1 MAADPDIS
9 ELLRKIGEDLKIIN
23 APRAEP
29 IQVSLQPDSKE
40 IYAKSNYCRTCAKE
54 GITKR
59 AYYNFD
65 GEKVGI
71 YCKKHKICNMIDVK
85 NRRCL
90 ITGCKTRPSFNI
102 KGKTKGI
109 YCFVHKQP
117 NMICITIT
125 CHFPNCMKQPAY
137 NYEGETSG
145 IFCATHKHLNMI
157 NVKTP
162 SCLFTGCKVLPSFG
176 IEGGAKKYCEK
187 HKKPG
192 MINIHQSCIFVG
204 CKTRPN
210 FNNKGEKKG
219 IYCAK
224 HMLPGMVNV
233 IDKTCI
239 YPDCKKQ
246 PIYNIEGESKGIYC
260 NLHRQPNMINVVDA
274 TCKFIGCK
282 IRPVF
287 NNEWEKR
294 GIYCS
299 LHKLPNMIDVLNRTC
314 FIVGC
319 KTRPVYNINGLKF
332 GLYCYIHKS
341 PDMIDVVNKSC
352 QQIDCK
358 KEPKYGLPL
367 QKRTHCFTHREEG
380 MLRRPKQKCIISGC
394 KEYSFYG
401 IHYPLHCE
409 THKLPDELNMVEKK
423 CSSCGLIMVL
433 NQNNLCQ
440 YCGDFI
446 HKRVHLVKQTAVK
459 NFFDANEL
467 KYDSYDKV
475 YDRECGLERPDFVF
489 DRKEFVIIVEVDENQ
504 HRSYLEECECS
515 RMVNIYNSFGG
526 ARVMFIRY
534 NPDKYTGE
542 QYTDN
547 QRLDILK
554 TCLIN
559 MAWNPSPLPLTFVK
573 LFFDGFEV
581 AKTNITEIPVI

>member
-1 MAADPDIS
+1 MAADPDIN

-29 IQVSLQPDSKE
+29 IQVSLDYEPYVK
-40 IYAKSNYCRTCAKE
+40 AWYCKTCAKKSINKYACYNII
-54 GITKR
+54 GSVR
-59 AYYNFD
+59 GAYCFAHMKP
-65 GEKVGI
+65 GMV
-71 YCKKHKICNMIDVK
+71 DVK
-85 NRRCL
+85 NKTCKYD
-90 ITGCKTRPSFNI
+90 GCYIRPSFNYPNQKRGIYCVTHKQIGMKDVENDTCVFLNCQTQPIFNYSNEI
-102 KGKTKGI
+102 KGIYCANHRLDGMINVVDKTCLIGKCIKQAVFNYIGELKGI
-109 YCFVHKQP
+109 YCFNHRLE
-117 NMICITIT
+117 NM
-125 CHFPNCMKQPAY
+125 F
-137 NYEGETSG
+137 
-145 IFCATHKHLNMI
+145 
-157 NVKTP
+157 
-162 SCLFTGCKVLPSFG
+162 
-176 IEGGAKKYCEK
+176 
-187 HKKPG
+187 
-192 MINIHQSCIFVG
+192 
-204 CKTRPN
+204 
-210 FNNKGEKKG
+210 
-219 IYCAK
+219 
-224 HMLPGMVNV
+224 
-233 IDKTCI
+233 D
-239 YPDCKKQ
+239 
-246 PIYNIEGESKGIYC
+246 
-260 NLHRQPNMINVVDA
+260 
-274 TCKFIGCK
+274 
-282 IRPVF
+282 IRT
-287 NNEWEKR
+287 
-294 GIYCS
+294 
-299 LHKLPNMIDVLNRTC
+299 KL
-314 FIVGC
+314 
-319 KTRPVYNINGLKF
+319 
-332 GLYCYIHKS
+332 CYIKNCKS
-341 PDMIDVVNKSC
+341 RPF
-352 QQIDCK
+352 
-358 KEPKYGLPL
+358 YGFPL

-380 MLRRPKQKCIISGC
+380 MLRYPKQKCIISGC
-394 KEYSFYG
+394 EEYSFYG
-401 IHYPLHCE
+401 VNYPLHCE

-459 NFFDANEL
+459 NFLDANEL